1 MNDSRPSGFAGGV
14 TRGGA
19 KRGGTGFDKSFIVS
33 IISEMTRKVSLGAC
47 ACSAILFAGLLAP
60 FPARAQPA
68 AETAATAAQTLDR
81 LFRAY
86 ERESAPY
93 FPFTASEN
101 GDQAYDGVLAN
112 NLSDAYRAGLAGLG
126 TAYLKQLQSI
136 DSATL
141 DPQRRLSYE
150 IFEYDLRHLIGSFDY
165 PWHLLPIDQVG
176 SSLPSRF
183 AIMGAARGVHPFR
196 TVRNYEDFLK
206 RIDGFVVWVDTA
218 IDNMRIGMAR
228 GVTQPRDLMLKVVP
242 QLDAQIVAD
251 PRTSLFHEPVRNFP
265 DGFDAETRRALSAKF
280 LAAIEQKIVPAY
292 RKLRVFVANEYLP
305 ACRTSSG
312 FAELPGGRAM
322 YLASVR
328 RSTTTDLSPAQIYDV
343 GTAEVERIGHAIAAL
358 RAEIAAS
365 PDVALTRYNSVEDL
379 LRGYGELRSA
389 VAQSL
394 PRLFGRFPR
403 ADFEIRPIEAFRENS
418 MPSSYVAPSIDGARP
433 GVFYLNAAALKTR
446 GSAIVARS
454 LFLHEAVP
462 GHHFQ
467 IALQRENTDLQVF
480 RKFGWYN
487 AFGEGW
493 ALYAERLGEELGIYQ
508 NRRDRLGMLQDELF
522 RAARLV
528 VDVGIHEKVW
538 TRQQAIDYMVKTV
551 GASGESAVR
560 EVERYMAWPGQAL
573 SYKIGQ
579 LKILEIRNRA
589 AQTLGSSFDIR
600 AFHDELLNDGSMP
613 LSILEAKM
621 NRWIASQRTKAR

>member
-1 MNDSRPSGFAGGV
+1 MRGGV
-14 TRGGA
+14 

-33 IISEMTRKVSLGAC
+33 IIAEMARKMSLGAS
-47 ACSAILFAGLLAP
+47 ACSAILFAGLLAA
-60 FPARAQPA
+60 FPAWAQPA
-68 AETAATAAQTLDR
+68 AETAQTLDL
-81 LFRAY
+81 LFRNY

-101 GDQAYDGVLAN
+101 GDQAYDGVVAN
-112 NLSDAYRAGLAGLG
+112 NLSDAYRAGLSGLG
-126 TAYLKQLQSI
+126 TAYLKQLHAI
-136 DSATL
+136 DRATL
-141 DPQRRLSYE
+141 DPQRRLGYE
-150 IFEYDLRHLIGSFDY
+150 IFEYDLRQLIESFDY

-183 AIMGAARGVHPFR
+183 AIMGAAKGSHPFR
-196 TVRNYEDFLK
+196 TIRNYEDFLK
-206 RIDGFVVWVDTA
+206 RVDGFVVWVDTA
-218 IDNMRIGMAR
+218 IENMRIGAAR
-228 GVTQPRDLMLKVVP
+228 GVTQPRDLMLKVIP

-251 PRTSLFHEPVRNFP
+251 PRASLFYEPVRSFP
-265 DGFDAETRRALSAKF
+265 EGVDEQARRTLTAKY

-292 RKLRVFVANEYLP
+292 RKLRDFVATEYLP

-312 FAELPGGRAM
+312 FSDLPGGRAM
-322 YLASVR
+322 YIASVR

-343 GTAEVERIGHAIAAL
+343 GTAEVERITSAIAAL
-358 RAEIAAS
+358 RSQIAAS
-365 PDVALTRYNSVEDL
+365 PDVALTRYNNVDDL
-379 LRGYGELRSA
+379 LRGYGELRNA

-394 PRLFGRFPR
+394 PKLFGRFPR
-403 ADFEIRPIEAFRENS
+403 ADFEIRPIEAFREKS
-418 MPSSYVAPSIDGARP
+418 MPSSYVAPSIDGTRP
-433 GVFYLNAAALKTR
+433 GVFYLNAAALKSR

-454 LFLHEAVP
+454 LYLHEAVP

-467 IALQRENTDLQVF
+467 MALQRENSDLQVF

-493 ALYAERLGEELGIYQ
+493 ALYAERLGEELGVYQ
-508 NRRDRLGMLQDELF
+508 NRRDRLGMLEDELF

-528 VDVGIHEKVW
+528 VDVGIHERGW
-538 TRQQAIDYMVKTV
+538 TRQQAIDYMTKTV

-579 LKILEIRNRA
+579 LRILDIRSRA
-589 AQTLGSSFDIR
+589 EQKLGSSFDIR
-600 AFHDELLNDGSMP
+600 AFHDELLKDGTMP

-621 NRWIASQRTKAR
+621 DRWIASQQPKAR